1 MSTVNGVTYT
11 ITGTGTARLA
21 TATGKTNSS
30 VPSNL
35 TFENAVGTPAANVRI
50 VATNLFK
57 DVLNVA
63 SDQPFTQVNFQ
74 SNMQTI
80 QASAF
85 QNCSNLNKI
94 DLNSVWSIFGLAF
107 ATCTGLKELTLP
119 ASLSGKSLALNAFQ
133 NCTNIEIITLKY
145 SITNANFNTLV
156 QNMYNS
162 NALLYKL
169 KRLVFD
175 YVGSTGSAGLLA
187 TTSSLQELKIEAP
200 ISLIG
205 TSAFRNYINLT
216 KIEIVGG
223 TVNQTIDQ
231 KAFEGCTSLV
241 DVTLGTRITN
251 ISISAFTG
259 CIGLTKM
266 TFPKQLGN
274 INVGGFKDCPNI
286 KEIIFENETGASYL
300 AINDY
305 SFERNYGITKLVI
318 PNKVTAIGQYAFSGC
333 SNITE
338 LDMGQSMANI
348 AAIIS
353 NMNVTQIHTFKMYN
367 SAIPIPGMRFGP
379 NSNCLINLELV
390 GVYSI
395 VPSAFLNYGALKNV
409 TITSDDRRIA
419 AIGANNTAANATG
432 VFQNCVELNNLKMY
446 GVTAIWQW
454 TFRNCIKLTT
464 LSLDS
469 NMKSISDNAFNNCS
483 GITKLEINSY
493 LSNLSAVVSSM
504 PLTDIILNYSN
515 LAIPLGRSNTLKNV
529 ALSNIT
535 NIEAQSFQNHTLIE
549 TITIPSTA
557 LQIKTS
563 AFAGCSSL
571 TWIGGLDSNNSLQEI
586 GDAAFIYCGN
596 LKQIPLNGSKNLN
609 LIRQYAFWNC
619 FNLQE
624 INLPNSVTSIQAK
637 AFKSCFALQRFE
649 INIVSSILKEIG
661 SQVFLDCKTLKDIRL
676 PNGITKLGIGCF
688 ENCIELTQIINDANH
703 AANLNNLLVLPEA
716 VFIGC
721 TKLSI
726 INIPIG
732 TTLIDKSAF
741 EGCTGLTQIVADWAT
756 LQTKL
761 TKIAENAF
769 NGCNSLKELI
779 INKFSIVPANQIN
792 LLISEAAFTNC
803 SSITKVAF
811 NVNNAAGVT
820 ISLGTT
826 TTTIDSS
833 VGVFEGCAS
842 LQELNMK
849 GVKYIM
855 FNTFKNCTG
864 LTSIYLGTELRIV
877 KNNAF
882 TGCNNLTQMEI
893 ELDSDLSNN
902 IPSIIAPITN
912 LSDISL
918 NYYNKFPIIPLGK
931 ASTLKNLTMNGI
943 TNIGAN
949 MFQNYTALQSLQF
962 DGSGVTIQSNAFQNC
977 NGLTSLFLSN
987 NIRRVEDNAFFNCT
1001 NCTKLIVN
1009 RNITNSTGTSNVTLI
1024 SQSMYLTDM
1033 SLNFIGKS
1041 DVFEKKGTLKN
1052 LTLSGITLIES
1063 NAFKEHFRLENLY
1076 IDASGV
1082 LIDASGS
1089 GVLIKSQ
1096 AFKDCASL
1104 SFITM
1109 SRVTKI
1115 EENAFTN
1122 CTSLKSISLP
1132 STVTSVHSDAFL
1144 GCSGITAF
1152 NIVTN
1157 LTNYAEI
1164 IRDMDINAVIF
1175 DYAGKLP
1182 KIQKRNIKNV
1192 TLNGITNIDDGAFA
1206 LCNEITTITLSQQ
1219 LTSIS
1224 DSCFYRCGK
1233 LKNISFPEV
1242 KHIGTQAFNDC
1253 VEIKEFNFPTTL
1265 KTMGNKIFQG
1275 CTDLTKIYINSEIKN
1290 LGGALYGMDNEE
1302 LDIEL
1307 NYTGG
1312 IPDGTFY
1319 NKSFFKAI
1327 NLDGRGITK
1336 IGKSVF
1342 ESCKNFTSIN
1352 FSQTSIK
1359 IIDNRAFY
1367 NCINLPEINMP
1378 ASITQIGDYTFSN
1391 CTSLTTFNIP
1401 ESVKSIGKYAF
1412 SGCTGLTRV
1421 NLVNNGLTA
1430 IGEFAFKN
1438 CVNLT
1443 SIALPPSFIIT
1454 NQNIFEGCKI
1464 LLTIT

>member
-21 TATGKTNSS
+21 TATGKTNSNIA
-30 VPSNL
+30 SNF
-35 TFENAVGTPAANVRI
+35 TFENTVGTPAANVRI

-57 DVLNVA
+57 DVLNVVGGQA
-63 SDQPFTQVNFQ
+63 FTQVNFPD
-74 SNMQTI
+74 NMQII

-85 QNCSNLNKI
+85 QNCSNLTKI
-94 DLNSVWSIFGLAF
+94 DLNSVVTILGLAF
-107 ATCTGLKELTLP
+107 ATCTGLKEVTLP

-133 NCTNIEIITLKY
+133 SCTNIETITLKY
-145 SITNANFNTLV
+145 SIANTALYALG
-156 QNMYNS
+156 QTMYNS
-162 NALLYKL
+162 TPATYKL
-169 KRLVFD
+169 KKLVFD
-175 YVGSTGSAGLLA
+175 YSGTTGGTGLLA
-187 TTSSLQELKIEAP
+187 TTSSLEELKIESG
-200 ISLIG
+200 ISGIG
-205 TSAFRNYINLT
+205 SSAFKNYTNLM

-223 TVNQTIDQ
+223 TANQVIDIN
-231 KAFEGCTSLV
+231 AFEGCTRLV

-251 ISISAFTG
+251 ISTSAFTG
-259 CIGLTKM
+259 CSGLTKM
-266 TFPKQLGN
+266 TFPNQLGN
-274 INVGGFKDCPNI
+274 IGVGGFKDCPNI
-286 KEIIFENETGASYL
+286 KEITFDNASGASKL

-305 SFERNYGITKLVI
+305 AFERNYGITKLVI

-333 SNITE
+333 TNIAE
-338 LDMGQSMANI
+338 IDMGQSMANI
-348 AAIIS
+348 ATILS

-367 SAIPIPGMRFGP
+367 SAIPIPSMRFGP
-379 NSNCLINLELV
+379 NGNCLINLELV

-395 VPSAFLNYGALKNV
+395 VPNAFLNFGALKNV
-409 TITSDDRRIA
+409 NITSDDRNITV
-419 AIGANNTAANATG
+419 IGANNTAATATG
-432 VFQNCVELNNLKMY
+432 VFQNCGELTNLTMS

-454 TFRNCIKLTT
+454 AFRNCSKLTS

-469 NMKSISDNAFNNCS
+469 NIKGISDSAFNGCS
-483 GITKLEINSY
+483 GITQLQINSY
-493 LSNLSAVVSSM
+493 LGNWAAVVSSM
-504 PLTDIILNYSN
+504 PLTDISLNYSN
-515 LAIPLGRSNTLKNV
+515 LAIPLGRSATLKNV
-529 ALSNIT
+529 TLSNIT

-549 TITIPSTA
+549 TITIPSSV
-557 LQIKTS
+557 LQIKAN
-563 AFAGCSSL
+563 AFNGCNGL
-571 TWIGGLDSNNSLQEI
+571 TKVGGLDSNNNLQEI
-586 GDAAFIYCGN
+586 GEAAFANCSILNTINLTGCG
-596 LKQIPLNGSKNLN
+596 NLN
-609 LIRQYAFWNC
+609 LIRQNAFLSC
-619 FNLQE
+619 VNLTI
-624 INLPNSVTSIQAK
+624 INIPYSVTSIE
-637 AFKSCFALQRFE
+637 AFAFQGCTALTKFTFGFLT
-649 INIVSSILKEIG
+649 VLKEIG
-661 SQVFLDCKTLKDIRL
+661 DRAFKDCKVLDIIRVQ
-676 PNGITKLGIGCF
+676 PNINKLGIGCF
-688 ENCIELTQIINDANH
+688 ENCIGLTKIFDSPADM
-703 AANLNNLLVLPEA
+703 NNLLVLPEA
-716 VFIGC
+716 VFKGC

-779 INKFSIVPANQIN
+779 INKFSIVQANQIN
-792 LLISEAAFTNC
+792 LLLSEGAFKDS
-803 SSITKVAF
+803 SSITKVTF
-811 NVNNAAGVT
+811 NVNNIAGVT

-902 IPSIIAPITN
+902 IPSIIDPITN

-931 ASTLKNLTMNGI
+931 ASTLKNLKMNGI

-977 NGLTSLFLSN
+977 NGLTSLFLSLN
-987 NIRRVEDNAFFNCT
+987 VRRVEDNAFLSCANCAQ
-1001 NCTKLIVN
+1001 LFVN
-1009 RNITNSTGTSNVTLI
+1009 TNITNSNGTSNVKSI
-1024 SQSMYLTDM
+1024 SQSMNLTDM

-1041 DVFEKKGTLKN
+1041 DVFNKKETLKN

-1063 NAFKEHFRLENLY
+1063 NAFKEHSKLENLY

-1089 GVLIKSQ
+1089 GVLIKTE
-1096 AFKDCASL
+1096 AFKDCSKL

-1290 LGGALYGMDNEE
+1290 LGGALYGIDNEE

-1378 ASITQIGDYTFSN
+1378 GGITQIGDSTFSN
-1391 CTSLTTFNIP
+1391 CTSLKTIIIP
-1401 ESVKSIGKYAF
+1401 ASVKTIGKNAF
-1412 SGCTGLTRV
+1412 SGCRGLTSV
-1421 NLVNNGLTA
+1421 SFVKDNNGLTA
-1430 IGEFAFKN
+1430 LGEFAFKN

-1443 SIALPPSFIIT
+1443 SIALPPSFII
-1454 NQNIFEGCKI
+1454 NNENVFEGCKI